1 MWPKN
6 RYVIHLA
13 GKFALFVSGIIQ
25 PLSKGFFL
33 KKKKKIGAVGG
44 GGVGGGGH
52 FLSEKASGTR
62 F

>member
-13 GKFALFVSGIIQ
+13 GKFALFVSGNTQ
-25 PLSKGFFL
+25 PLSRGFFL
-33 KKKKKIGAVGG
+33 KKKKYWWSWGG
-44 GGVGGGGH
+44 GN
-52 FLSEKASGTR
+52 FLSEKASAMG